1 MITIYQNSKHS
12 LTNSPLLSVYLYNNM
27 HADKELI
34 DKLSNLAKLQ
44 FNKAEEQQIVSDLE
58 NMIAFIDRLKEL
70 HMDGVEPLVYI
81 NDAHNQLRN
90 DVVKM
95 EITKEQALQNAPLA
109 DSDYFK
115 VPKVLK
121 KL

>member
-1 MITIYQNSKHS
+1 
-12 LTNSPLLSVYLYNNM
+12 M

-34 DKLSNLAKLQ
+34 AKLSNLAKLQ
-44 FNKAEEQQIVSDLE
+44 FNKEEEEQIVSDLE
-58 NMIAFIDRLKEL
+58 NMIAFIDRLREVNV
-70 HMDGVEPLVYI
+70 DGVEPLVYI
-81 NDAHNQLRN
+81 NDSHNQMR
-90 DVVKM
+90 DDIVKM

-121 KL
+121 KQ

>member
-1 MITIYQNSKHS
+1 
-12 LTNSPLLSVYLYNNM
+12 M

-44 FNKAEEQQIVSDLE
+44 FNKDEEQQIVSDLE

-70 HMDGVEPLVYI
+70 DMDGVEPLIFI
-81 NDAHNQLRN
+81 NDSHNQLRD

-121 KL
+121 KQ